1 MKHILL
7 IMSILMFSPFAA
19 SNTTV
24 TTVFTWVDDNGVMHF
39 TDKKPKESVVA
50 AEFLTTIDIEV
61 ANVPDA
67 PRMNTQPDQLPDVAQ
82 NVRSIAEKDWTYKE
96 LSPTCRWI
104 AKRISLLENMIEQ
117 NSDVYDEIF
126 RQELSKR
133 QKDWNSQSC
142 FSGIS

>member
-1 MKHILL
+1 MKYILL
-7 IMSILMFSPFAA
+7 ILSIMVISPIAS
-19 SNTTV
+19 SNTTT
-24 TTVFTWVDDNGVMHF
+24 TTVFSWVDDNGVMHF

-50 AEFLTTIDIEV
+50 AELLASIDIEV
-61 ANVPDA
+61 ANVPEA
-67 PRMNTQPDQLPDVAQ
+67 PRMNTQPAQLPDVAQ
-82 NVRSIAEKDWTYKE
+82 NVSSIAHKDWTYKE

-133 QKDWNSQSC
+133 QKDWNSQNC
-142 FSGIS
+142 FAGIS

>member
-1 MKHILL
+1 MKCILL
-7 IMSILMFSPFAA
+7 VLSMMVFSSIAY
-19 SNTTV
+19 SNTTT
-24 TTVFTWVDDNGVMHF
+24 TTVFTWIDENGVMNF
-39 TDKKPKESVVA
+39 TDKKPKESVIA

-61 ANVPDA
+61 ANVPEA
-67 PRMNTQPDQLPDVAQ
+67 PRMNTQPDQLPELAQ
-82 NVRSIAEKDWTYKE
+82 NVRSAGERDWTYKE

-104 AKRISLLENMIEQ
+104 AKRISLLENMIQQ
-117 NSDVYDEIF
+117 NSEVYDEIF